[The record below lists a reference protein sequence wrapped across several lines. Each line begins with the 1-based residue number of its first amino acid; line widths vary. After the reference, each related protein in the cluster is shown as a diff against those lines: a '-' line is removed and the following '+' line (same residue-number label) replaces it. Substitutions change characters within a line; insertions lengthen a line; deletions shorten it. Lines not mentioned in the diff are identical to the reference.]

1 MGSLEGI
8 QYQAAL
14 AMTGTRKGTNR
25 NTIYEEI
32 VLETLLL
39 LNMMINLTP
48 TYLYLRN
55 RTSLNLPLS
64 IPTKSCRTDLD
75 PAVRNTPSISIFK
88 KLILELFTF

>member
-32 VLETLLL
+32 VLETLFHHLL
-39 LNMMINLTP
+39 I
-48 TYLYLRN
+48 
-55 RTSLNLPLS
+55 
-64 IPTKSCRTDLD
+64 
-75 PAVRNTPSISIFK
+75 
-88 KLILELFTF
+88 